1 MVFGKSLDTGI
12 VEPKINTPL
21 EPLTISVIVLPS
33 TDTNSDSAPSMQQVG
48 GDLNKALQNKLG
60 ESQKKRAINPLTH
73 G

>member
-12 VEPKINTPL
+12 VEPKNSTTV
-21 EPLTISVIVLPS
+21 EPLTISDIVLPS
-33 TDTNSDSAPSMQQVG
+33 TATNYDTASSMEQVG